1 MIASG
6 TRLHGKRGD
15 DQVTGSIYRSKGCN
29 AFGAVGQPGTC
40 FPHPGDAAAAARALR
55 RLCLLSH
62 AAPAGAAASPKG
74 RRRRGCC
81 PCKVH
86 RLPAP
91 PGPSPRWLGVRFSPR
106 SQPGQ
111 AFSSESGPRERREV
125 RWDPPTGGGPRV
137 RPPLSAAPLPPG
149 RGPRP
154 WRRDGAR
161 SAAAGGAL
169 KCVCVGGAS
178 ARRRGRGERG
188 GTTLGGRTQMR
199 PGAMR
204 GGCGQP
210 PAVQRSGGGWGRAGG
225 LGAVSTG
232 RERGS
237 GGGCRGRIC
246 RGVLRSPRRCN
257 CCVGA
262 AAGLGAGTHSAHLTS
277 LTSNNIAAH

>member
-106 SQPGQ
+106 SHPGQ
-111 AFSSESGPRERREV
+111 AFSSESGPRELREV

-178 ARRRGRGERG
+178 ARRRGRGEKGGDNVG
-188 GTTLGGRTQMR
+188 GTDTNAAGRD
-199 PGAMR
+199 
-204 GGCGQP
+204 
-210 PAVQRSGGGWGRAGG
+210 AGG
-225 LGAVSTG
+225 LRAAPGGTK
-232 RERGS
+232 ERGRLGTS
-237 GGGCRGRIC
+237 RRA
-246 RGVLRSPRRCN
+246 RRCEH
-257 CCVGA
+257 GA
-262 AAGLGAGTHSAHLTS
+262 
-277 LTSNNIAAH
+277 